1 MSRNRSRYG
10 PRTIW
15 GKWSLMISAVLALV
29 LICAVGTV
37 LVGVQLYEVTGQP
50 TQYNN
55 R

>member
-1 MSRNRSRYG
+1 MSGDCNRSG
-10 PRTIW
+10 PRKIW
-15 GKWSLMISAVLALV
+15 GKWSPMISAILALV
-29 LICAVGTV
+29 LIYAVGTV